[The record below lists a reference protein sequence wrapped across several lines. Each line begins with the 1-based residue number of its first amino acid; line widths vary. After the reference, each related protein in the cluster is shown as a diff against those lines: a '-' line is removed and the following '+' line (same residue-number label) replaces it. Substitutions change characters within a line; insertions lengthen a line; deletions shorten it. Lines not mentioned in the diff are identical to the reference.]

1 MQAPQGGSGATDRG
15 AQRAARPEPGR
26 GFRGGSV
33 RWFVDT
39 AENGSSDVP
48 VQPTKLLPV
57 QVVALDMTAL
67 SFDDDGVDVVYEGT
81 EFRLEKDLIEEAIQ
95 KEYVD
100 VTDHE
105 VLKIIEENPALS
117 GEPQRIG
124 DIVKRA

>member
-1 MQAPQGGSGATDRG
+1 MSPPPTDK
-15 AQRAARPEPGR
+15 P
-26 GFRGGSV
+26 
-33 RWFVDT
+33 VD
-39 AENGSSDVP
+39 ADADGSSI
-48 VQPTKLLPV
+48 T
-57 QVVALDMTAL
+57 
-67 SFDDDGVDVVYEGT
+67 
-81 EFRLEKDLIEEAIQ
+81 LEAVR